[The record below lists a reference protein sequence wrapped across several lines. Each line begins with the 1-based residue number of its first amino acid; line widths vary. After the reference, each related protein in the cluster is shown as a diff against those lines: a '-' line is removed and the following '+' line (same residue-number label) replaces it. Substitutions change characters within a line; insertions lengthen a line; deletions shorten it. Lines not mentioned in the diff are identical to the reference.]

1 MDMKAKINKEVELVA
16 KELKTTEYLDR
27 DSFIEDR
34 MSDFVADNS
43 YKIVQ
48 TLSDRRVTGL
58 KNSNNHIVDYI
69 DVADLIS
76 DLAAKLMIKEVL
88 KVENK

>member
-1 MDMKAKINKEVELVA
+1 MDMKAKINNEVELVA

-27 DSFIEDR
+27 DNFIEDR
-34 MSDFVADNS
+34 LSDFVADNS
-43 YKIVQ
+43 YEIVQ
-48 TLSDRRVTGL
+48 ALSNRGVTGL
-58 KNSNNHIVDYI
+58 NNANNHIVDYI

-88 KVENK
+88 KIYNN